1 MKLVNYFI
9 RENELMT
16 GAEIISFLGNNF
28 PNVINAVGSVV
39 GGLFT
44 VIFLRRNTSVAEFEK
59 IKNGQFKEVA
69 DSLLKAG
76 KMTYVEYYQASNF
89 LEVARKADKYYS
101 EIPHDN
107 NNANYDFDWFVR
119 FYEAVG
125 NISDE
130 AMQELWAKLLAGE
143 VSESSSFSLKTIDV
157 LRNLSKK
164 DAELF
169 SLVCS
174 HSVMTRGQ
182 SCFLPHYDTYLEKHN
197 IYYADIM
204 KLNEQGLIFNEG
216 TIGFSLSISQDPQA
230 LFWNSELIMSIAA
243 SDGKDIKARIKV
255 YPFTQAGHEI
265 ATLVSKSISVED
277 FIDLAKE
284 IVNEN
289 KEYTLGVYKIVSLDE
304 KSMIHD
310 GKNLLEFI
318 SSDEENVI

>member
-1 MKLVNYFI
+1 
-9 RENELMT
+9 MT
-16 GAEIISFLGNNF
+16 GAEIISFLSNNF
-28 PNVINAVGSVV
+28 PTVINAVGSVV

-44 VIFLRRNTSVAEFEK
+44 AIFLRRNTSAAEFEK

-76 KMTYVEYYQASNF
+76 KMTYVEYCQASNF
-89 LEVARKADKYYS
+89 LEIARKADKYYS
-101 EIPHDN
+101 EISHDN

-143 VSESSSFSLKTIDV
+143 VAEPSSFSLKTIDV

-174 HSVMTRGQ
+174 HSVMTRGE
-182 SCFLPHYDTYLEKHN
+182 SYFLPHYDTYLKKHN

-204 KLNEQGLIFNEG
+204 KLNEQGLIFNDG
-216 TIGFSLSISQDPQA
+216 TIGVSISITHDFNA
-230 LFWNSELIMSIAA
+230 LFWNNELIMTTVL
-243 SDGKDIKARIKV
+243 SDGKDIEVDIKA

-265 ATLVSKSISVED
+265 ATLVSKSISEEG
-277 FIDLAKE
+277 FIELARQ
-284 IVNEN
+284 IVDEN
-289 KEYTLGVYKIVSLDE
+289 KEYTLEVHKIVNLDE
-304 KSMIHD
+304 KSIRYES
-310 GKNLLEFI
+310 KNLLEPI
-318 SSDEENVI
+318 SSNEENIT